1 MKVTVKL
8 HTTLK
13 KYAPAG
19 AEGGTAVLEV
29 ADGATVRSLAA
40 QLGIPEGFVGAV
52 FLGSQRAELDSTV
65 APGIEVNLLAPI
77 GGG

>member
-13 KYAPAG
+13 KFAPPDSAG
-19 AEGGTAVLEV
+19 GKVPMTL
-29 ADGATVRSLAA
+29 ADGATVRSVTEA
-40 QLGIPEGFVGAV
+40 LGIPGEFVGAV
-52 FLGSQRAELDSTV
+52 FLGPARADLDAALSEGV
-65 APGIEVNLLAPI
+65 EVNLLAPI